1 MNDQTITDTPLH
13 AYRVSTPPDIDPAA
27 HCHACSARFHAFC
40 GALND
45 EALIRLSA
53 MTTEMRFRAPQTIIY
68 EDDSAEHAY
77 NLCSGVVR
85 VTKMLPDG
93 RRQITGFLF
102 PGDFMGLTHKDA
114 YGYSVEAVTDVD
126 LCRFPRDRLMS
137 LFEESP
143 EMERKLLA
151 MATDELSS
159 AQEQILLLGRKTA
172 RERLASFILKLSRMA
187 NGRGEQGDPV
197 ALPMSRADIADFLGL
212 TIETVSR
219 TLTKLGKEGL
229 IHLENAHSVRILRKD
244 KLEDVEVGADRD
256 Q

>member
-1 MNDQTITDTPLH
+1 MNDQGLRDTQINTFRPT
-13 AYRVSTPPDIDPAA
+13 ASPQTESAA
-27 HCHACSARFHAFC
+27 HCHACSARFQSFC
-40 GALND
+40 GVLND
-45 EALIRLSA
+45 EGLIRLSA

-68 EDDSAEHAY
+68 EADAADYAF
-77 NLCSGVVR
+77 NLCTGVVR

-102 PGDFMGLTHKDA
+102 PGDFMGLTHKDV
-114 YGYSVEAVTDVD
+114 YSYSIEAVSDVE
-126 LCRFPRDRLMS
+126 LCRFPRDRLMA

-172 RERLASFILKLSRMA
+172 RERLASFIMKLSRMA
-187 NGRGEQGDPV
+187 QGRGEQFDPV
-197 ALPMSRADIADFLGL
+197 SLPMSRADIADFLGL

-219 TLTKLGKEGL
+219 TMTKLSKEGL
-229 IHLENAHSVRILRKD
+229 IQLENAHSIRILRRD
-244 KLEDVEVGADRD
+244 MLEDVEVGADRD
-256 Q
+256 L